1 MSTVQRSI
9 EMGSP
14 GIVLSTGLELTEANR
29 PRVPLSQTLFEPVL
43 TTKAALEGPCC
54 PVSCVAMNVSQTHW
68 GRCSFDEGVV
78 TVLQGSD
85 RTLPTHTLPPPLS
98 IRLQRFTCC
107 HLSWCTSSGCS

>member
-1 MSTVQRSI
+1 
-9 EMGSP
+9 MGSP

-85 RTLPTHTLPPPLS
+85 RTLPIHTLPPSPVYPLAA
-98 IRLQRFTCC
+98 L
-107 HLSWCTSSGCS
+107 HLLPPELDAHKGQLSKVLAPV